1 MRPTP
6 PLVLVFA
13 ANDPTA
19 GTGLAAD
26 LTTLASLGC
35 HALPVVTALTVQ
47 DTAGLLEVQ
56 AIEADWVNEQARY
69 VLEDMQVDAIKVGL
83 AGSIENLTVI
93 AEIVA
98 DYPNVPLVLDPVL
111 EHSQRDEYSTDEFAA
126 AIRELLLP
134 NSFIV
139 CTNSSKARRLG
150 SDDAEEQ
157 DDLPL
162 DAAAS
167 RLIDC
172 GCEYV
177 LITGAQEHTSKVS
190 NVLYSRNG
198 RVRSD
203 MWDRLPGRYH
213 GSGATL
219 SAALA
224 GALASGVELNTAV
237 HDAQEYVWQTLVNA
251 YRPGMGQLVPDR
263 MFWARPEDT
272 KAEE

>member
-13 ANDPTA
+13 ANDPSA

-35 HALPVVTALTVQ
+35 HALPVLTALTVQ
-47 DTAGLLEVQ
+47 DTAGLHEVQ
-56 AIEADWVNEQARY
+56 AIEADWVDEQARM
-69 VLEDMQVDAIKVGL
+69 VLEDMQIDAIKVGL
-83 AGSIENLTVI
+83 TGSIENLTVI

-98 DYPNVPLVLDPVL
+98 DYPDVPLILDPVL
-111 EHSQRDEYSTDEFAA
+111 EHSQRDDYSTDEFTA
-126 AIRELLLP
+126 AIRDMLLP
-134 NSFIV
+134 HTLIMV
-139 CTNSSKARRLG
+139 TNSRKARRLG

-157 DDLPL
+157 DELPL

-167 RLIDC
+167 RLIGC

-177 LITGAQEHTSKVS
+177 LITGAQEQTSKVS
-190 NVLYSRNG
+190 NTLYSANG

-203 MWDRLPGRYH
+203 SWDRLTGRYH

-219 SAALA
+219 SAAIA
-224 GALASGVELNTAV
+224 GALASGVELPTAV
-237 HDAQEYVWQTLVNA
+237 RDAQEYVWQTLVNA
-251 YRPGMGQLVPDR
+251 YRPGMGQLLPDR
-263 MFWARPEDT
+263 MFWARGDE
-272 KAEE
+272 AQ

>member
-1 MRPTP
+1 M
-6 PLVLVFA
+6 VLVFA
-13 ANDPTA
+13 ANDPSA

-26 LTTLASLGC
+26 LTTLSSLGC

-47 DTAGLLEVQ
+47 DTAGLQEVQ
-56 AIEADWVNEQARY
+56 AIEADWVNEQARF

-83 AGSIENLTVI
+83 AGSIENLAVI

-98 DYPNVPLVLDPVL
+98 DYPNIPLVLDPVL

-134 NSFIV
+134 NALIV

-162 DAAAS
+162 DAAAA

-177 LITGAQEHTSKVS
+177 LITGAQEQTSKVS

-237 HDAQEYVWQTLVNA
+237 RDAQEYVWQTLVNA
-251 YRPGMGQLVPDR
+251 FRPGMGQLVPDR

>member
-1 MRPTP
+1 MHPTP

-13 ANDPTA
+13 ANDPSA

-26 LTTLASLGC
+26 LTTLSSLGC
-35 HALPVVTALTVQ
+35 YALPIVTALTVQ
-47 DTAGLLEVQ
+47 DTAGLQEVL
-56 AIEADWVNEQARY
+56 AIESDWVNEQARY
-69 VLEDMQVDAIKVGL
+69 VLEDMRVDAIKVGL
-83 AGSIENLTVI
+83 AGSIENLAVI

-98 DYPNVPLVLDPVL
+98 DYPDVPLVLDPVL

-126 AIRELLLP
+126 ALRDLLLP
-134 NSFIV
+134 HSLIV

-162 DAAAS
+162 DAAAG
-167 RLIDC
+167 RLIDR

-177 LITGAQEHTSKVS
+177 LITGAQEQTSKVS
-190 NVLYSRNG
+190 NTLYSRHG

-203 MWDRLPGRYH
+203 QWDRLPGRFH

-224 GALASGVELNTAV
+224 GALASGVELSAAV
-237 HDAQEYVWQTLVNA
+237 HDAQEYVYQTLSHA
-251 YRPGMGQLVPDR
+251 FRPGMGQMVPDR
-263 MFWARPEDT
+263 MFWARPEET
-272 KAEE
+272 QQEQ